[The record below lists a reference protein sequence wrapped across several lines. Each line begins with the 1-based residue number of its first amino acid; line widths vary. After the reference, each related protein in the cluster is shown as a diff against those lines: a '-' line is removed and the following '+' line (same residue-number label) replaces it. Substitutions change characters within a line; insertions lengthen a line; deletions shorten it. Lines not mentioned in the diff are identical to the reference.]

1 MFQLIHALA
10 DSHVFYLLSRR
21 HSSQDASCA
30 IIGRRRPHSHLVLVA
45 ATCPRVLR
53 CLLKVRHRLTPRS
66 GYLLTYLAEANN
78 QERYFVLSPTKRIIT
93 LTFTAPITTANTTI
107 ATSLWI
113 STPRSTTISSS
124 STGWFYCSLTTC
136 LLRYSTDR
144 WLHIV
149 RAGTAHTGSGATLPR
164 SLYFA

>member
-1 MFQLIHALA
+1 M
-10 DSHVFYLLSRR
+10 SLLPRCR
-21 HSSQDASCA
+21 FHSDASCA
-30 IIGRRRPHSHLVLVA
+30 IIGNRRPRLHLVLVA
-45 ATCPRVLR
+45 ATCSRVLR

-78 QERYFVLSPTKRIIT
+78 QERYFVRSPTKRIIT
-93 LTFTAPITTANTTI
+93 LTSTAPITTANTTI

-113 STPRSTTISSS
+113 STPRSTTISSQA
-124 STGWFYCSLTTC
+124 STGWIYCSLTTC
-136 LLRYSTDR
+136 SLRYSTDR